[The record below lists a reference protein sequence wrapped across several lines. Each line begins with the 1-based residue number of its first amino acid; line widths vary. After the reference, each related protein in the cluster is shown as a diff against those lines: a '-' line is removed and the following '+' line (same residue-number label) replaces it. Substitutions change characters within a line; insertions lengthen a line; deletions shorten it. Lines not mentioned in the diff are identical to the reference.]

1 MGDGRISTTIAVAG
15 NGIGDDNMKA
25 EKAKKYKEYFE
36 KKRERYLQ
44 KVLYA
49 KDSADIE
56 DSKEKARM
64 YNEIV
69 WLLEK

>member
-1 MGDGRISTTIAVAG
+1 
-15 NGIGDDNMKA
+15 MKA

-44 KVLYA
+44 KILYA